1 MFLCAVAIEFKCKF
15 APSYFIKNI
24 ASTNLQHG
32 RLCGIRF
39 INLIPPRPDIPR
51 TETEKNN
58 RRLSGGSNVRKSTIV
73 MIAFAVTFGLLAVF
87 VAQTWLNSAAEQRMK
102 SLEANKKPV
111 ATRTIV
117 VAAKALRFGH
127 EVTREHLRE
136 VAWPEGSLPLGSF
149 AKADEVLSGGKR
161 VALAAIEPSEPILA
175 AKMTGP
181 GQRATLSAM
190 IRGGLRA
197 VTVRVNDVDGVGGFV
212 LPGDHV
218 DVSLTRLIDKANVTS
233 EVVLQ
238 NVRVLAVDQ
247 MADER
252 LEKPVVVKA
261 VTLEV
266 DAVGGQKLSL
276 AASVGSLSLM
286 LRKAG
291 EANNQ
296 YTRRL
301 TLSDLAG
308 PTTPVAQE
316 KKGSTGLTTVAVRR
330 ASLREEYSVPIES
343 KDLQLAGDRGR

>member
-1 MFLCAVAIEFKCKF
+1 M
-15 APSYFIKNI
+15 
-24 ASTNLQHG
+24 
-32 RLCGIRF
+32 
-39 INLIPPRPDIPR
+39 
-51 TETEKNN
+51 
-58 RRLSGGSNVRKSTIV
+58 RKSTII
-73 MIAFAVTFGLLAVF
+73 MIAFAVMFGLLAVF

-111 ATRTIV
+111 STRTIV
-117 VAAKALRFGH
+117 VAAKPLRFGN

-136 VAWPEGSLPLGSF
+136 VPWPEASLPAGSF
-149 AKADEVLSGGKR
+149 ARADEILTGKR
-161 VALAAIEPSEPILA
+161 VALAAVEPNEPMLA
-175 AKMTGP
+175 SKMTGP

-190 IRGGLRA
+190 LRDGLKA

-218 DVSLTRLIDKANVTS
+218 DVSLTRQIDKGNATS

-238 NVRVLAVDQ
+238 NVRVLAIDQ
-247 MADER
+247 TADER
-252 LEKPVVVKA
+252 LEKPAVVKA

-266 DAVGGQKLSL
+266 DVIGAQKMSL
-276 AASVGSLSLM
+276 AASVGSLSLI

-296 YTRRL
+296 YTRRI
-301 TLSDLAG
+301 TLSDLSG

-330 ASLREEYSVPIES
+330 ASSREEYSVPMENS
-343 KDLQLAGDRGR
+343 GLRLAADGDR

>member
-1 MFLCAVAIEFKCKF
+1 
-15 APSYFIKNI
+15 
-24 ASTNLQHG
+24 
-32 RLCGIRF
+32 
-39 INLIPPRPDIPR
+39 
-51 TETEKNN
+51 
-58 RRLSGGSNVRKSTIV
+58 
-73 MIAFAVTFGLLAVF
+73 MIAFTVMFGLLAVF

-111 ATRTIV
+111 STRTIV
-117 VAAKALRFGH
+117 VAAKPLRFGN

-136 VAWPEGSLPLGSF
+136 VPWPEASLPAGSF
-149 AKADEVLSGGKR
+149 AKADEILTGGKR
-161 VALAAIEPSEPILA
+161 VALAAVEPNEPMLA
-175 AKMTGP
+175 SKMTGP

-190 IRGGLRA
+190 LRDGLKA

-218 DVSLTRLIDKANVTS
+218 DVSLTRQIDKGNATS

-238 NVRVLAVDQ
+238 NVRVLAIDQ
-247 MADER
+247 TADER
-252 LEKPVVVKA
+252 LEKPAVVKA

-266 DAVGGQKLSL
+266 DVIGAQKMSL
-276 AASVGSLSLM
+276 AASVGSLSLI

-296 YTRRL
+296 YTRRI
-301 TLSDLAG
+301 TLSDLSG

-330 ASLREEYSVPIES
+330 ASSREDYSVPVEN
-343 KDLQLAGDRGR
+343 LGLRLAADGDR

>member
-1 MFLCAVAIEFKCKF
+1 M
-15 APSYFIKNI
+15 
-24 ASTNLQHG
+24 
-32 RLCGIRF
+32 
-39 INLIPPRPDIPR
+39 
-51 TETEKNN
+51 
-58 RRLSGGSNVRKSTIV
+58 RKSTII
-73 MIAFAVTFGLLAVF
+73 MIAFAVMFGLLAVF

-111 ATRTIV
+111 STRTIV
-117 VAAKALRFGH
+117 VAAKPLRFGN

-136 VAWPEGSLPLGSF
+136 VPWPEASLPAGSF
-149 AKADEVLSGGKR
+149 AKADEILTGGKR
-161 VALAAIEPSEPILA
+161 VALAAVEPNEPMLA
-175 AKMTGP
+175 SKMTGP

-190 IRGGLRA
+190 LRDGLKA

-218 DVSLTRLIDKANVTS
+218 DVSLTRQIDKGNATS

-238 NVRVLAVDQ
+238 NVRVLAIDQ
-247 MADER
+247 TADER
-252 LEKPVVVKA
+252 LEKPAVVKA

-266 DAVGGQKLSL
+266 DVIGAQKMSL
-276 AASVGSLSLM
+276 AASVGSLSLI

-296 YTRRL
+296 YTRRI
-301 TLSDLAG
+301 TLSDLSG

-330 ASLREEYSVPIES
+330 ASSREEYSVPVEN
-343 KDLQLAGDRGR
+343 LGLRLAADGDR